1 MYEKDGICCADNPDE
16 EIPMAEARPLA
27 DRMMP
32 VTFQAG
38 GRRLFDTK
46 SPMARCSGPLTMRE
60 SSPILKFI
68 WASSPWMT
76 GRSTSRLRRH
86 VWRASLMAGMNA
98 VRPYD
103 ICHKSTD

>member
-27 DRMMP
+27 GRMMP

-46 SPMARCSGPLTMRE
+46 SPMARCSGP
-60 SSPILKFI
+60 
-68 WASSPWMT
+68 
-76 GRSTSRLRRH
+76 
-86 VWRASLMAGMNA
+86 
-98 VRPYD
+98 
-103 ICHKSTD
+103 